1 MKIKVI
7 RIFFG
12 AYLAICITY
21 GALRTVIMPPVTD
34 DNVNSPESIE
44 ETAETVMLE
53 TEEPGSTTTGL
64 TEESTAASEEESD
77 DDNSFERRRRNRWD
91 SEDDEDIEI
100 ATHETE
106 TTTTVTEPSQTQEET
121 ETEQDEDD
129 KKKQTETSAAKASV
143 PTLEDYLRKLR
154 CGGCGHNC
162 SLLNPRCMRGARK
175 ESQAETEYYELYGQ
189 SST

>member
-1 MKIKVI
+1 MKIKAI

-21 GALRTVIMPPVTD
+21 GALRTVIMPLVTD

-53 TEEPGSTTTGL
+53 TEETGSTTTGL

-129 KKKQTETSAAKASV
+129 KKKQTETSASKASV

-154 CGGCGHNC
+154 CGGCGRNC

>member
-21 GALRTVIMPPVTD
+21 GALRTVIMPSVTD
-34 DNVNSPESIE
+34 DNVNSPESKE
-44 ETAETVMLE
+44 ETAETLMLE
-53 TEEPGSTTTGL
+53 TEETGSTTTGL
-64 TEESTAASEEESD
+64 TEKSTAASEEESD

-106 TTTTVTEPSQTQEET
+106 TTTTV
-121 ETEQDEDD
+121 
-129 KKKQTETSAAKASV
+129 

-154 CGGCGHNC
+154 CGGCGNNC
-162 SLLNPRCMRGARK
+162 SLLNPSCMRGARK
-175 ESQAETEYYELYGQ
+175 ESQAETYYYELYGQ